1 MRNVHF
7 ILFIILLVFVYSC
20 KESVSNKITHLVNEW
35 GNKEIIFPSQ
45 MYFTSL
51 GKDTINMDSIMNNE
65 FLIVTYI
72 DSIGC
77 TSCKLQLDRWQTF
90 ITELDSLTAS
100 SVPVLFFLH
109 PKNRKEVLTMLGC
122 RHFDY
127 PICIDENDSLNILNH
142 FPQEMPF
149 QTFLLDHNSKVI
161 AIGNPILNSRVKDL
175 YFDILLGES
184 KVKRNEIQETKIAIS
199 EQMINMG
206 NFSWKE
212 KRENRVVLK
221 NIGKFPLVIDEIS
234 TSCGCVDIIY
244 NKRPILPKDSTCV
257 KIRYQAEHPGYFDK
271 TITMY
276 CNAKGAP
283 LRLKI
288 IGNAE

>member
-1 MRNVHF
+1 
-7 ILFIILLVFVYSC
+7 
-20 KESVSNKITHLVNEW
+20 
-35 GNKEIIFPSQ
+35 
-45 MYFTSL
+45 
-51 GKDTINMDSIMNNE
+51 
-65 FLIVTYI
+65 
-72 DSIGC
+72 
-77 TSCKLQLDRWQTF
+77 
-90 ITELDSLTAS
+90 
-100 SVPVLFFLH
+100 
-109 PKNRKEVLTMLGC
+109 MLGC

-288 IGNAE
+288 IGNSE